1 MDPPGVGARD
11 LQECLLIQLRKKKK
25 TISTK
30 TAEVIL
36 EKCFESFKKKHY
48 KKIEQKLDIDTTAIK
63 DAMAEIVKLNPKP
76 GNSLIDTTKS
86 VQHITPDFTIT
97 ENEGTLARIEKEL
110 EITNLQDELR
120 KFQTKKFGVG
130 GDLFR
135 KRKELIQ
142 PIQRK
147 VFKAIQSLAKD
158 NNYAY
163 VLDKSKNSN
172 ILYADPK
179 YDKSDAIIRKLKK

>member
-1 MDPPGVGARD
+1 MFLRSFILFLVLSLLSLKTNGQKFAFVDSEYILGEMEGYQKAQKQIDD
-11 LQECLLIQLRKKKK
+11 LAAEWQKELDQKVIIIEKKSNELKKNELLLPEDIQ
-25 TISTK
+25 
-30 TAEVIL
+30 
-36 EKCFESFKKKHY
+36 
-48 KKIEQKLDIDTTAIK
+48 
-63 DAMAEIVKLNPKP
+63 
-76 GNSLIDTTKS
+76 
-86 VQHITPDFTIT
+86 
-97 ENEGTLARIEKEL
+97 IEKEL
-110 EITNLQDELR
+110 EITTLHDELR

-130 GDLFR
+130 GDLFK

-158 NNYAY
+158 NNYSY

-172 ILYADPK
+172 ILYSDPK

>member
-1 MDPPGVGARD
+1 MRLKAFKYIIFSVIISLAIPSMNAQKFAFVDSEYILGQMDSYQKAQKQIDD
-11 LQECLLIQLRKKKK
+11 LAEQWQKELDEK
-25 TISTK
+25 TK
-30 TAEVIL
+30 T
-36 EKCFESFKKKHY
+36 
-48 KKIEQKLDIDTTAIK
+48 IEQKVNDLK
-63 DAMAEIVKLNPKP
+63 KNEILLPED
-76 GNSLIDTTKS
+76 L
-86 VQHITPDFTIT
+86 
-97 ENEGTLARIEKEL
+97 RIEKEA
-110 EITNLQDELR
+110 EIASLQDELR
-120 KFQTKKFGVG
+120 AFQSKKFGVG

-147 VFKAIQSLAKD
+147 IYKAIESLAEE
-158 NNYAY
+158 NNYSF

>member
-1 MDPPGVGARD
+1 MTLRFLILTLSICFFTCSSIAQKFAFVDSEYILDQMEGYQKAQKQIDD
-11 LQECLLIQLRKKKK
+11 LASQWQKELDQK
-25 TISTK
+25 
-30 TAEVIL
+30 VII
-36 EKCFESFKKKHY
+36 
-48 KKIEQKLDIDTTAIK
+48 IEQKSNELKKNELLLPEDT
-63 DAMAEIVKLNPKP
+63 
-76 GNSLIDTTKS
+76 
-86 VQHITPDFTIT
+86 
-97 ENEGTLARIEKEL
+97 RIEKEL
-110 EITNLQDELR
+110 EITTLQDELR
-120 KFQTKKFGVG
+120 TYQTKKFGVG

-158 NNYAY
+158 NNYAF

-179 YDKSDAIIRKLKK
+179 YDKSDLIIRKLKSKK

>member
-1 MDPPGVGARD
+1 MLKSIKNYSLFSTILLSFCITVNFGQKFAFVDSDYILSQMDSYQKAQKQIDD
-11 LQECLLIQLRKKKK
+11 LSKKWQKELDDK
-25 TISTK
+25 SK
-30 TAEVIL
+30 A
-36 EKCFESFKKKHY
+36 
-48 KKIEQKLDIDTTAIK
+48 IEQKTNELNKNEILLPEDIK
-63 DAMAEIVKLNPKP
+63 N
-76 GNSLIDTTKS
+76 
-86 VQHITPDFTIT
+86 
-97 ENEGTLARIEKEL
+97 EKEK
-110 EITNLQDELR
+110 EILDLQLELR
-120 KFQTKKFGVG
+120 KFQSDKFGVG

-147 VFKAIQSLAKD
+147 IYKAIESLSDD
-158 NNYAY
+158 NNYSF

>member
-1 MDPPGVGARD
+1 MRLKAFKYIIFSVIISLAIPYMNAQKFAFVDSEYILGQMDSYQKAQKQIDD
-11 LQECLLIQLRKKKK
+11 LAEQWQKELDEK
-25 TISTK
+25 TK
-30 TAEVIL
+30 T
-36 EKCFESFKKKHY
+36 
-48 KKIEQKLDIDTTAIK
+48 IEQKVNDLK
-63 DAMAEIVKLNPKP
+63 KNEILLPED
-76 GNSLIDTTKS
+76 L
-86 VQHITPDFTIT
+86 
-97 ENEGTLARIEKEL
+97 RIEKEA
-110 EITNLQDELR
+110 EIASLQDELR
-120 KFQTKKFGVG
+120 AFQSKKFGVG

-147 VFKAIQSLAKD
+147 IYKAIESLAEE
-158 NNYAY
+158 NNYSF

>member
-1 MDPPGVGARD
+1 MNIFKYIYIILFICCFFSNAVSQKFAFVDSEYILDQMESYQKAQKQIDD
-11 LQECLLIQLRKKKK
+11 LAAEWQKELDQKMIEIENKINNLRKNELILPEDIKK
-25 TISTK
+25 
-30 TAEVIL
+30 
-36 EKCFESFKKKHY
+36 
-48 KKIEQKLDIDTTAIK
+48 
-63 DAMAEIVKLNPKP
+63 
-76 GNSLIDTTKS
+76 
-86 VQHITPDFTIT
+86 
-97 ENEGTLARIEKEL
+97 EKEL
-110 EITNLQDELR
+110 EITNLQRELR
-120 KFQTKKFGVG
+120 SYQSKKFGVG

-147 VFKAIQSLAKD
+147 VFKAIESLSKD
-158 NNYAY
+158 NNYSF

>member
-1 MDPPGVGARD
+1 MF
-11 LQECLLIQLRKKKK
+11 LR
-25 TISTK
+25 S
-30 TAEVIL
+30 VIL
-36 EKCFESFKKKHY
+36 FLLVNLLVLKSYGQKFAFVDSEYILEQMEGYQKAQKQIDDLAAEWQKELDQKVTV
-48 KKIEQKLDIDTTAIK
+48 IEQKSNELKKNELLLPEDT
-63 DAMAEIVKLNPKP
+63 
-76 GNSLIDTTKS
+76 
-86 VQHITPDFTIT
+86 
-97 ENEGTLARIEKEL
+97 RIEKEL
-110 EITNLQDELR
+110 EITTLQNELR

-130 GDLFR
+130 GDLFK

-147 VFKAIQSLAKD
+147 VFNAIQSLAKD

-179 YDKSDAIIRKLKK
+179 YDKSDAIIKKLKNKK